1 MLSFQ
6 QPAFYQSS
14 KCFVTHGVMG
24 HVDPKQPP
32 SKGKPWTAL
41 AGQDFVCTVDLIVP
55 QEVFGI
61 VQETLWKNEAI
72 PEYKRV
78 VMSLHDI
85 LTGDFFSN
93 YIKQG
98 NILMISEGRR
108 GIDNVFA
115 LKNGHLTMFLDK
127 EAYERAGLVGKPH
140 GVKGKRGLKPRWIVE
155 VDLNSSSMI
164 KGKKGY
170 DRLVYASKNAFGAPM
185 TWLFCNGTP
194 IVPDPDPLAVF
205 SPTSCTS
212 SPSITQDVD
221 ALVPILIPP
230 TSTSEQISRDELED
244 FSSEVY
250 EWLSLVRLHSPR
262 ILKSDKIDPYLS
274 LYRVPGGSQPGRLC
288 KIGWRGF
295 FSPSW
300 TRQTMIDLI
309 IALPSKTWFSFST
322 TTFSKGL
329 AGDNTECTFLRPPN
343 SSGEYLLWEI
353 KSHE

>member
-32 SKGKPWTAL
+32 SKGKPWTAF
-41 AGQDFVCTVDLIVP
+41 ASQDFVYTADLILP
-55 QEVFGI
+55 QEVLEA
-61 VQETLWKNEAI
+61 VQGKLLRDEAV
-72 PEYKRV
+72 PEYKGV

-85 LTGDFFSN
+85 LTGDFFNS

-98 NILMISEGRR
+98 NILMLSEGRR

-115 LKNGHLTMFLDK
+115 LKSGHLAMFLDK

-140 GVKGKRGLKPRWIVE
+140 GVKGRRGLKPRWIVE
-155 VDLNSSSMI
+155 IDLNSSSMV

-170 DRLVYASKNAFGAPM
+170 DRLIYASKNAFSEPM
-185 TWLFCNGTP
+185 TWLFYNAAST
-194 IVPDPDPLAVF
+194 VPDPDPLTAF
-205 SPTSCTS
+205 SPTSRTAT
-212 SPSITQDVD
+212 PSITPGIN
-221 ALVPILIPP
+221 ALVPNLTPP
-230 TSTSEQISRDELED
+230 TATTEHAARDELED

-250 EWLSLVRLHSPR
+250 EWLSLVRLQSLR
-262 ILKSDKIDPYLS
+262 ILEGDNIDPYLS
-274 LYRVPGGSQPGRLC
+274 QYQVPDGSEPAKVC
-288 KIGWRGF
+288 KISWRGF

-309 IALPSKTWFSFST
+309 TALPSKTWFSFST

-343 SSGEYLLWEI
+343 SAGEYLMWEV